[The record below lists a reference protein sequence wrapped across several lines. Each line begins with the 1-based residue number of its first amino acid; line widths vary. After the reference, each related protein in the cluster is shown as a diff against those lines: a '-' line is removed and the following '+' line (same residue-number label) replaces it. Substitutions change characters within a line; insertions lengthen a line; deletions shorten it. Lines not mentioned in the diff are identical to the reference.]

1 MFGWFRSRPNFSI
14 SFISTNDNSAEHDRR
29 VTELL
34 DHNNKLVNENRAQR
48 VLIKEL
54 AHCAIENHN
63 LLIDHSEHTGYC
75 GCELEK
81 RTVVAVLKARGED
94 VAK

>member
-1 MFGWFRSRPNFSI
+1 MFGWFRSRPNI
-14 SFISTNDNSAEHDRR
+14 SFNIISINDDAAEHDRR

-34 DHNNKLVNENRAQR
+34 EHNNKLVNENRAQR

-63 LLIDHSEHTGYC
+63 LLIDHSKHTGYC

-81 RTVVAVLKARGED
+81 RTVVAVLKARGEN
-94 VAK
+94 VST